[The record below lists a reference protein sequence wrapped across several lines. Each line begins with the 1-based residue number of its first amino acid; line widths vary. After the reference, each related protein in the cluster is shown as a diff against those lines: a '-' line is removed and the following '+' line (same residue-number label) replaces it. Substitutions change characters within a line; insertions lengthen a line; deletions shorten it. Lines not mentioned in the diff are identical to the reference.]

1 MPTVSIIVPV
11 YNSKEFLPECLSSI
25 LCQHYSDIEV
35 LLIDDGS
42 TDGSGQLCDN
52 YSAEDKRIRAIHKK
66 NGGVSSARNIGLEK
80 ATGEWVMFLDSDDLL
95 TEDAIENL
103 MRDVNDDIDMS
114 YGGLRKFNEENCN
127 IETVTSEEGVLTAE
141 QCLDHAIRPSV
152 SVGDWQR
159 YIVNRVFR
167 KSIIDSYKL
176 RFREDIYYKE
186 DGLFLISYIVRS
198 KKNAIC
204 IPNIVYLYRQVP
216 DSAMNGLEQSFN
228 PKIFTLLDAHGAIL
242 QELKEID
249 APQIKKRELRHLFR
263 NRVWI
268 LGKMKK
274 NGAVNFSN
282 LKLLQSKLIQNGGFL
297 PYLYYSLVDYCTL
310 LKESFLRRIKSNIS
324 QDKA

>member
-114 YGGLRKFNEENCN
+114 YGGLRKFNE
-127 IETVTSEEGVLTAE
+127 
-141 QCLDHAIRPSV
+141 
-152 SVGDWQR
+152 
-159 YIVNRVFR
+159 
-167 KSIIDSYKL
+167 
-176 RFREDIYYKE
+176 DI
-186 DGLFLISYIVRS
+186 F
-198 KKNAIC
+198 
-204 IPNIVYLYRQVP
+204 
-216 DSAMNGLEQSFN
+216 
-228 PKIFTLLDAHGAIL
+228 
-242 QELKEID
+242 
-249 APQIKKRELRHLFR
+249 
-263 NRVWI
+263 
-268 LGKMKK
+268 
-274 NGAVNFSN
+274 FS
-282 LKLLQSKLIQNGGFL
+282 
-297 PYLYYSLVDYCTL
+297 
-310 LKESFLRRIKSNIS
+310 
-324 QDKA
+324 